1 MIPTTSAAAPSA
13 PAQAPAPPPAEPTHP
28 CARCGEPVGPG
39 IGLCERCNPLGLRDV
54 AAGQVHG
61 SVFLA
66 VLAAVIILAVLARL
80 SIAGIGPFGATV
92 DAVNTSG
99 DGLTVTLTVTNSGS
113 SGGQTTCRL
122 SAAGDRGS
130 GSGAFVLTPRL
141 EGGETRTFTAVV
153 AELGPAARDLDVACR
168 TP

>member
-1 MIPTTSAAAPSA
+1 MTPTTSAATGAPV
-13 PAQAPAPPPAEPTHP
+13 QVEPTHP
-28 CARCGEPVGPG
+28 CARCGAPVGPG

-66 VLAAVIILAVLARL
+66 VLGAVIILAVLARL
-80 SIAGIGPFGATV
+80 QIAGIGPFGATV
-92 DAVNTSG
+92 DAVSPSG
-99 DGLTVTLTVTNSGS
+99 DGLAVTLTVTNDGA

-122 SAAGDRGS
+122 SATGDRGS

-153 AELGPAARDLDVACR
+153 TELGQVARDIDVACR